1 MAKNK
6 KKYWFILGFFF
17 FGVYFFLAARPI
29 PVETILTRRW
39 ISSLESTYPDS
50 EETALL
56 LPFKLG
62 NRFGYVDS
70 EGRYTINQVKKGY
83 VALSEEYW
91 TEYEAVPKTIEV
103 LDPRNNSRL
112 TIENG
117 QGYPLFLDKRIFL
130 VKEEQNSV
138 AELDTSGA
146 VLWTYDFTAPITC
159 IDAAAGLVAVG
170 SLDGAVELLDNT
182 GKRIFFF
189 EPGASRLSVILGCR
203 ISGNGSHLA
212 VVSGIDDQRFLVLER
227 FGDSYKVI
235 YHEFLEDGFRRNVH
249 LAFIDRDRRILFE
262 REGGLGI
269 YEINARNSLKLSLQG
284 EIAAV
289 DESGG
294 DNLLFLVLAQG
305 ERQKRLVAVRF
316 PETVI
321 INAPFQ
327 SGDVFFK
334 RRNSQLYI
342 GGGMTLASFALDK
355 R

>member
-17 FGVYFFLAARPI
+17 FGVYCFLAARPV

-39 ISSLESTYPDS
+39 ISSLESAYPDS
-50 EETALL
+50 EETESL
-56 LPFKLG
+56 LPFTLG
-62 NRFGYVDS
+62 DRFGYVDS
-70 EGRYTINQVKKGY
+70 EGRYTVNQVKKGY

-91 TEYEAVPKTIEV
+91 TEYEAVPETIEV
-103 LDPRNNSRL
+103 LDPGNNSRL

-117 QGYPLFLDKRIFL
+117 RGYPLFLDKRIFL
-130 VKEEQNSV
+130 VKEEQNAI
-138 AELDTSGA
+138 AELDVSGA

-159 IDAAAGLVAVG
+159 IDAAAGLVAAG
-170 SLDGAVELLDNT
+170 SLEGSVELLDNR

-203 ISGNGSHLA
+203 ISGDGSYLA

-249 LAFIDRDRRILFE
+249 LAFTDRDRRILFE

-269 YEINARNSLKLSLQG
+269 YEINARNSLKLPLQG

-294 DNLLFLVLAQG
+294 DDLLFLVLAQG
-305 ERQKRLVAVRF
+305 ERRKRLVAVRF
-316 PETVI
+316 PGMVI

-327 SGDVFFK
+327 SEDVFFK
-334 RRNSQLYI
+334 RRNSRLYI
-342 GGGMTLASFALDK
+342 GGGMTLASFELDK